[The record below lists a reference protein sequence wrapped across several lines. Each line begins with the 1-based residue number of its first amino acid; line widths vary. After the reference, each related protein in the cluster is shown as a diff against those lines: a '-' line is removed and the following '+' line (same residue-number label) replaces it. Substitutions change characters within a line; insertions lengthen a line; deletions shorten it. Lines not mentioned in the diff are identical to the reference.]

1 MKKTLLILLTTC
13 LIPSTL
19 LANESK
25 SGLYITGKMGAS
37 IMQMSGQFFPVSNPS
52 TNLNEKLKGDNH
64 RTAVFGIGLSL
75 GYDFFDNFNI
85 PIRTELDFTSRA
97 NTDYS
102 YTKFHEVPTI
112 GSLKSTV
119 KNQIKLNTLM
129 LNA

>member
-1 MKKTLLILLTTC
+1 MKKTLLILLTTY

-37 IMQMSGQFFPVSNPS
+37 IMQMSGQFFPVFNPS

-75 GYDFFDNFNI
+75 GYDFFDISIFQLEPN
-85 PIRTELDFTSRA
+85 
-97 NTDYS
+97 
-102 YTKFHEVPTI
+102 
-112 GSLKSTV
+112 
-119 KNQIKLNTLM
+119 
-129 LNA
+129 